1 MSDLPLKLKFA
12 RDRSGRPRA
21 EWKASIPESGHWL
34 TEWLESDLQDTATC
48 RQISAQAGSIHQAG
62 TGSWKTTG
70 NAFRLLVGPRRA
82 LLTPLFGP
90 PGARPFRIPT
100 RQLIALIEAWSAH
113 V

>member
-1 MSDLPLKLKFA
+1 MSELPLRFA

-21 EWKASIPESGHWL
+21 QWQATIPESGEWL
-34 TEWLESDLQDTATC
+34 IEWLESDLHDAPAC
-48 RQISAQAGSIHQAG
+48 RQIADHARSIHEAG
-62 TGSWKTTG
+62 TGCWKTTG

-90 PGARPFRIPT
+90 QGAKPFRIPT
-100 RQLIALIEAWSAH
+100 PQLIALVEGWSAH